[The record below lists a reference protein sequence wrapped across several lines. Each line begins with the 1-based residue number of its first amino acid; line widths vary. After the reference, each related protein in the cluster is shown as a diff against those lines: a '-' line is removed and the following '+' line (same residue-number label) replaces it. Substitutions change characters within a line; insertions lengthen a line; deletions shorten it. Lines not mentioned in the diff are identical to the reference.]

1 MGLILDTN
9 FIIMA
14 EREAKRGI
22 ISTIDG
28 FFASRAKESFYITFT
43 VAGELACGQS
53 ASPKR
58 DWERLCRSYPILPWS
73 SDVSW
78 QYGEIYRTL
87 AAEGQLIGANDMWIA
102 ATARVHDMG
111 LVTNNVDEFSRVP
124 GLNVVPYAV
133 IP

>member
-9 FIIMA
+9 FIIVA

-22 ISTIDG
+22 TTTIDR
-28 FFASRAKESFYITFT
+28 FFASRTKETFYITFT

-58 DWERLCRSYPILPWS
+58 DWERLCRPYPILPWS
-73 SDVSW
+73 GDVSW

-87 AAEGQLIGANDMWIA
+87 AAKGHLIGTNDMWIA
-102 ATARVHDMG
+102 ATELVHDMG
-111 LVTNNVDEFSRVP
+111 VVTNNVDEFSRVP
-124 GLNVVPYAV
+124 GLAVVSY
-133 IP
+133 

>member
-9 FIIMA
+9 FIIVA

-22 ISTIDG
+22 TTTIDR
-28 FFASRAKESFYITFT
+28 FFASRTREPFYITFT

-58 DWERLCRSYPILPWS
+58 DWERLCRPYPILPWS
-73 SDVSW
+73 AEVSW

-87 AAEGQLIGANDMWIA
+87 AANGQLIGTNDMWIA
-102 ATARVHDMG
+102 ATALVHDMG
-111 LVTNNVDEFSRVP
+111 VVTNNVDEFSRVP
-124 GLNVVPYAV
+124 GLAVVSY
-133 IP
+133 